1 MFRRCRP
8 QAFQHVDTV
17 EHLHTY
23 PEDDDRGVAV
33 AQAHTPC
40 RIAQQPG
47 EHEQRTDEP
56 AHTHKQGHETMVTN
70 KPFVIAEHQQQ
81 VARPKHRHNLHE
93 GHDAGVARHG
103 ACGNLLLVL
112 AEEQALPP
120 VEEVAAVARAEE
132 VEHHRHRPET
142 ESGGQQQILR
152 TADNLARHRVELRLC
167 AEAVGVVHEEEVH
180 RPHPVEHTAEQAK
193 VENLNDTIKLL
204 KEQIDSLNAQIIRL
218 DSNLKDK
225 DAIIELLKE
234 RR

>member
-1 MFRRCRP
+1 MLQRRGP
-8 QAFQHVDTV
+8 QTFQHVDAV
-17 EHLHTY
+17 EHLHAY
-23 PEDDDRGVAV
+23 PEDDDRGIAV
-33 AQAHTPC
+33 AQTHAPC

-56 AHTHKQGHETMVTN
+56 AHAYEQGHGA
-70 KPFVIAEHQQQ
+70 VIADEASVVAEHQQQ
-81 VARPKHRHNLHE
+81 VARPEHRHHLHE
-93 GHDAGVARHG
+93 GHNAGVARHG
-103 ACGNLLLVL
+103 AGGNLLLVL

-180 RPHPVEHTAEQAK
+180 RSHPVEHTAEQAK

>member
-23 PEDDDRGVAV
+23 PEDDDRGIAV
-33 AQAHTPC
+33 AQAHAPC

-56 AHTHKQGHETMVTN
+56 DHAHKQGHRAVVADE
-70 KPFVIAEHQQQ
+70 PSVIAEHQQQ
-81 VARPKHRHNLHE
+81 VARPEHRHHLHE
-93 GHDAGVARHG
+93 DHDAGVARHG
-103 ACGNLLLVL
+103 SGGNLLLVL
-112 AEEQALPP
+112 AEEQPLPP
-120 VEEVAAVARAEE
+120 VEEVAAVACAEQ

-180 RPHPVEHTAEQAK
+180 RSHPVEHTAEQAK